1 MKNFAELL
9 NINAINSLIMK
20 LSDVLTVKAFT
31 KIALIII
38 FSIIFVRVIVFFT
51 NKIRKLIVKSSLVND
66 ERVALRAKTITG
78 IINSLI
84 IAFISTISVILI
96 LGELGINVAPI
107 IAGAGVLGLAISF
120 GAQNIVKD
128 VITGFFILLEDQ
140 YGVGDIIKIDSHAG
154 TVESM
159 NLRTTILRDIE
170 GNVHIIPNGEI
181 KQVIVMTKHWSRA
194 LIDIQVFY
202 KQDLQKIFSIINEE
216 ANKLFTD
223 RSDIIIESP
232 EILGIDSIDS
242 NGVTIRIIMKTK
254 PAEQWTVSREFR
266 KRVIERFNEAG
277 IDLPFFHS
285 LGYAQSA

>member
-120 GAQNIVKD
+120 GAQNLVKD

>member
-1 MKNFAELL
+1 LKNFAELL

-120 GAQNIVKD
+120 GAQNLVKD

-159 NLRTTILRDIE
+159 NMRTTILRDIE

>member
-120 GAQNIVKD
+120 GAQNLVKD

-159 NLRTTILRDIE
+159 NMRTTILRDIE